1 MLDQRASP
9 PGRRAFSFGRY
20 SGWGG
25 GVCLRPRDATAT
37 GTATATAVTA
47 ARLASAGAAAGRGC
61 RSRSG
66 VHPCTHS
73 LPRPSM
79 AAATTPPTRRVFGM
93 LCGRRFDRGSVL
105 ALTRRQGY
113 RCRPGVPVGA
123 GGTGHAS
130 VERRRDPTQPA
141 RRAPAGIRRPFR
153 QQAGS
158 YESRSPP
165 VRSPQTKRWP
175 ALQSKLRPVSR
186 PRTSWPGGMAPVAHG
201 CATTR
206 VRTGRPPEGWAN
218 PRGGDG
224 PVRSQRAPAS
234 TLQSSNLQGTK
245 A

>member
-1 MLDQRASP
+1 M
-9 PGRRAFSFGRY
+9 
-20 SGWGG
+20 
-25 GVCLRPRDATAT
+25 
-37 GTATATAVTA
+37 
-47 ARLASAGAAAGRGC
+47 GAAPGRGC
-61 RSRSG
+61 RGRSG

-206 VRTGRPPEGWAN
+206 VRTGRPPEGCA
-218 PRGGDG
+218 PPPGHGGPFRSRRPATRLKYPGSRWFQDSTPLARLRRK
-224 PVRSQRAPAS
+224 PVHWEWKQARSQATQPNSPKTATLRRQSPA
-234 TLQSSNLQGTK
+234 
-245 A
+245 